1 MGKGICADYYIGD
14 RAAQIM
20 FARLFGGSGE
30 LPIDIAARLRRSAR
44 RRKKKKPAQGSK

>member
-1 MGKGICADYYIGD
+1 MGKGICADYYVGD

-30 LPIDIAARLRRSAR
+30 LPIDIALRRSAR